1 MAFVVVTPS
10 TFARLAE
17 FYNGYKLH
25 PMEPSSTATAVG
37 VPPAGLRAWK
47 KARTR
52 STISDVATG
61 LFMRDGFEAVTVA
74 HIAAAA
80 EVSVKT
86 VFNYFPSKEDLFFD
100 RADDVIGALADA
112 VVERA
117 PGTTI
122 VGALHRVLAD
132 HRVPFDASGW
142 GGLRNADHYEGF
154 RRYLE
159 TEEASPALR
168 TRRLVIGELWT
179 ARLAQLF
186 AHQLGLPPGDPRPAA
201 LATMVIAAMNL
212 RARTLSAAMAE
223 RLSARTVERR
233 VRTVVDECF
242 ERLALAFADV
252 DLPRAPA

>member
-1 MAFVVVTPS
+1 MA
-10 TFARLAE
+10 
-17 FYNGYKLH
+17 
-25 PMEPSSTATAVG
+25 SSSSVQEAG

-52 STISDVATG
+52 TTISDVATG

-74 HIAAAA
+74 QIAAAA

-100 RADDVIGALADA
+100 RVDEVIGALVDA
-112 VVERA
+112 VVERPA
-117 PGTTI
+117 GQTI
-122 VGALHRVLAD
+122 VGALHSMLGDRLA
-132 HRVPFDASGW
+132 PFDAGW
-142 GGLRNADHYEGF
+142 GRLRNADAYDGF
-154 RRYLE
+154 RHFLA

-186 AHQLGLPPGDPRPAA
+186 AHQLGLPNGDPRAA
-201 LATMVIAAMNL
+201 TLAAMVVAAMTL

-233 VRTVVDECF
+233 VRAIVDEAF
-242 ERLALAFADV
+242 ERLAIAFADV
-252 DLPRAPA
+252 DLPRPPSTSRDD

>member
-1 MAFVVVTPS
+1 MA
-10 TFARLAE
+10 
-17 FYNGYKLH
+17 
-25 PMEPSSTATAVG
+25 SSSSVQEAG
-37 VPPAGLRAWK
+37 IPPAGLRAWK

-52 STISDVATG
+52 TTISDVATG

-74 HIAAAA
+74 QIAAAA

-100 RADDVIGALADA
+100 RVDDVIGALVDA
-112 VVERA
+112 VVERPA
-117 PGTTI
+117 GATMLS
-122 VGALHRVLAD
+122 ALHGVLAD
-132 HRVPFDASGW
+132 RIVPFDGDGW
-142 GGLRNADHYEGF
+142 RRLRDAEHYERF
-154 RRYLE
+154 RRFLA

-186 AHQLGLPPGDPRPAA
+186 SHQLGLATGDPRAA
-201 LATMVIAAMNL
+201 TLAAMVVAAMAL

-233 VRTVVDECF
+233 VRAVVDEAF
-242 ERLALAFADV
+242 ERLGVAFADV
-252 DLPRAPA
+252 DLPRAAA

>member
-1 MAFVVVTPS
+1 MA
-10 TFARLAE
+10 
-17 FYNGYKLH
+17 
-25 PMEPSSTATAVG
+25 SSFSVQEAG

-52 STISDVATG
+52 TTISDVATG

-74 HIAAAA
+74 QIAAAA

-100 RADDVIGALADA
+100 RVDDVIGALVDA
-112 VVERA
+112 VVERPA
-117 PGTTI
+117 GATMLS
-122 VGALHRVLAD
+122 ALHGVLAD
-132 HRVPFDASGW
+132 RLVPFDGDGW
-142 GGLRNADHYEGF
+142 RRLRDAEHYERF
-154 RRYLE
+154 RRFLA

-186 AHQLGLPPGDPRPAA
+186 AHQLGLANGDPRAA
-201 LATMVIAAMNL
+201 TLAAMVVAAMAL

-233 VRTVVDECF
+233 VRAVVDEAF
-242 ERLALAFADV
+242 ERLAIAFADV
-252 DLPRAPA
+252 DLPRASA

>member
-1 MAFVVVTPS
+1 
-10 TFARLAE
+10 
-17 FYNGYKLH
+17 
-25 PMEPSSTATAVG
+25 MESSSAAQQKAG

-47 KARTR
+47 KERTR

-74 HIAAAA
+74 QIAAAA

-100 RADDVIGALADA
+100 RADDVVGALADA
-112 VVERA
+112 VVERP

-122 VGALHRVLAD
+122 VGALHRLLAD
-132 HRVPFDASGW
+132 RRVPFDASGW
-142 GGLRNADHYEGF
+142 RGLRDPKGYEGF
-154 RRYLE
+154 RRFLA

-179 ARLAQLF
+179 VRLTQLF
-186 AHQLGLPPGDPRPAA
+186 THQLGLPAGDPRAA
-201 LATMVIAAMNL
+201 TLATMVVAAMAL
-212 RARTLSAAMAE
+212 RARTLSGAMMA

-233 VRTVVDECF
+233 VRAVVDESF
-242 ERLALAFADV
+242 ERLAVAFADIDV
-252 DLPRAPA
+252 PR

>member
-1 MAFVVVTPS
+1 MA
-10 TFARLAE
+10 
-17 FYNGYKLH
+17 
-25 PMEPSSTATAVG
+25 SSSSVQEAG
-37 VPPAGLRAWK
+37 VPSAGLRAWK

-52 STISDVATG
+52 TTISDVATG

-74 HIAAAA
+74 QIAAAA

-100 RADDVIGALADA
+100 RVDDVIGALVDA
-112 VVERA
+112 VVERPA
-117 PGTTI
+117 GQTI
-122 VGALHRVLAD
+122 VGALHGVLAD
-132 HRVPFDASGW
+132 RLAPFDPGW
-142 GGLRNADHYEGF
+142 SRLRNVEAYEGF
-154 RRYLE
+154 RRFLA

-186 AHQLGLPPGDPRPAA
+186 AHQLRLPNGDPRAA
-201 LATMVIAAMNL
+201 TLAAMVVAAMTL

-233 VRTVVDECF
+233 VRAVVDEAF
-242 ERLALAFADV
+242 RRLAIAFADV
-252 DLPRAPA
+252 DLPRPPA

>member
-1 MAFVVVTPS
+1 MA
-10 TFARLAE
+10 
-17 FYNGYKLH
+17 
-25 PMEPSSTATAVG
+25 SSSPTQGTG

-52 STISDVATG
+52 LTISNVATG

-74 HIAAAA
+74 QIAAAA

-100 RADDVIGALADA
+100 RIEDVIGALADA
-112 VVERA
+112 VVERPA
-117 PGTTI
+117 GATI
-122 VGALHRVLAD
+122 VGALHGVLAD
-132 HRVPFDASGW
+132 RLVPFDAEGW
-142 GGLRNADHYEGF
+142 RRLRDPEDYERF
-154 RRYLE
+154 RRFLA
-159 TEEASPALR
+159 TEEASPGLR
-168 TRRLVIGELWT
+168 TRRLVVGELWT

-186 AHQLGLPPGDPRPAA
+186 AHQLGLPIGDPRAA
-201 LATMVIAAMNL
+201 TLAAMVVAAMAL

-233 VRTVVDECF
+233 VRAVVDEAF
-242 ERLALAFADV
+242 ERLAIAFADI

>member
-1 MAFVVVTPS
+1 MIPI
-10 TFARLAE
+10 
-17 FYNGYKLH
+17 
-25 PMEPSSTATAVG
+25 
-37 VPPAGLRAWK
+37 AGLRAWK

-61 LFMRDGFEAVTVA
+61 LFMREGFEAVTVA
-74 HIAAAA
+74 QIAAAA

-112 VVERA
+112 IVERPA
-117 PGTTI
+117 GVTI
-122 VGALHRVLAD
+122 IEALHRVLAD
-132 HRVPFDASGW
+132 RRVPFETGGWAS
-142 GGLRNADHYEGF
+142 LRNPEHYEGF

-186 AHQLGLPPGDPRPAA
+186 AHQLGLPAGDPRVAA
-201 LATMVIAAMNL
+201 MATMVIAAMNL

-233 VRTVVDECF
+233 VRGVVDESF
-242 ERLALAFADV
+242 DRLALAFADV
-252 DLPRAPA
+252 DVPRAPA